1 MKKILLVSLS
11 KAYGGIERLFYNLFG
26 KPSGEYKID
35 IITFHD
41 KCAYQEEFEK
51 AGHKI
56 INLPSRKKNFFKFN
70 KIVKEYLSNH
80 SDYDYIWVNTASTS
94 MYQFQLY
101 GKKLTDAKI
110 ITHSH
115 GTSSEKN
122 GKLSYLVNAV
132 LSKINYKKVVENTDI
147 YLGCSK
153 KAGIALFGEKYED
166 KIIVLNNLI
175 NVNAFSY
182 NEDKRRDCRSSLEI
196 SEKNKVIALIGRISP
211 QKNIPF
217 AIEIFKDYAVLDKET
232 ILVVVGEGELL
243 DLAKK
248 LVDDYDLND
257 RVRFVGRVDN
267 VADYYSAA
275 DALIIPS
282 IFEGFP
288 LTCIEAQ
295 AGGLPCILAD
305 TITDETKITD
315 LVKFLPINQ
324 GTACWINELLDINKI
339 EDRAKY
345 KNQIIEAK
353 YDFNEAEKLL
363 KEILK

>member
-26 KPSGEYKID
+26 KPSDEYKVD
-35 IITFHD
+35 IVTFHD

-51 AGHKI
+51 AGHRI

-70 KIVKEYLSNH
+70 KTVKEYLSIH
-80 SDYDYIWVNTASTS
+80 SDYDFIWVNTASTS

-101 GKKLTDAKI
+101 GKRVTNAKI

-122 GKLSYLVNAV
+122 GRLSYFVNAV
-132 LSKINYKKVVENTDI
+132 LAKTNYKKVVKNTDI

-153 KAGIALFGEKYED
+153 KAGIALFGEKYEG

-175 NVNAFSY
+175 NVNAFAYDS
-182 NEDKRRDCRSSLEI
+182 DKRRKCRKELGL
-196 SEKNKVIALIGRISP
+196 SEENKAIALIGRVSP

-217 AIEIFKDYAVLDKET
+217 AIEIFKDYAVLDKEAV
-232 ILVVVGEGELL
+232 LVVVGEGELL
-243 DLAKK
+243 DVAKK
-248 LVDDYDLND
+248 LVDDYDMND

-267 VADYYSAA
+267 VADYYSAT
-275 DALIIPS
+275 DVLIIPS

-315 LVKFLPINQ
+315 LVKFVPINQ
-324 GTACWINELLDINKI
+324 GTDCWIKELLDINKI

-353 YDFNEAEKLL
+353 YDLNEAEKIL
-363 KEILK
+363 KEILR